1 MLELEKDPQINP
13 PIREAYQYILDTN
26 PSILVP
32 PCEVS
37 QVQLVEYRAKHAEI
51 YSTEADSW
59 IDEMPQITVI
69 RSGMFGGKTTLAF
82 NLEDRLKAQ
91 GQKVTN
97 LIAFVMG
104 EDYVTGRSYSD
115 DPNKNRRSALK
126 FGDTQTTAQ
135 MMKALMNSD
144 SDYFVLDEFSFLPDT
159 QVIEDLIQ
167 ACLRHD
173 KGLILTGLDT
183 NYLGHPL
190 APFQADGVLSKFP
203 NIKRLYCKSFV
214 PGICDDIPQGTNTI
228 RYAYINGQWILDIGV
243 YPTVVSKE
251 HSEIVK
257 YAPAMRYQ
265 TASHIFKTQPHLLDA
280 ILYPTELEDIQ
291 RRIFLKKSLAMYNG

>member
-1 MLELEKDPQINP
+1 MLELEKDPQINLS
-13 PIREAYQYILDTN
+13 IREAYQYILNTD

-37 QVQLVEYRAKHAEI
+37 PAQLIQYKAKHAEI
-51 YSTEADSW
+51 YSAEATSW
-59 IDEMPQITVI
+59 IDEKPQITVI
-69 RSGMFGGKTTLAF
+69 QSGMFGGKTTLAF
-82 NLEDRLKAQ
+82 NLEDHLKAQ

-115 DPNKNRRSALK
+115 DPNKNRRSAIK
-126 FGDTQTTAQ
+126 FGDSQTTAQ
-135 MMKALMNSD
+135 IIKTLMNSD

-159 QVIEDLIQ
+159 QVIENLIQ
-167 ACLRHD
+167 ACLKHD

-190 APFQADGVLSKFP
+190 APFQADGVLNEFP

-228 RYAYINGQWILDIGV
+228 RYAYVNEQWILDIGI

-251 HSEIVK
+251 HSKVVK
-257 YAPAMRYQ
+257 YAPAMEYQ
-265 TASHIFKTQPHLLDA
+265 TASYIFRTQPHLLDA

-291 RRIFLKKSLAMYNG
+291 RRIFLKRSLFIV